1 MSPLSHIREHPEID
15 RSDLRVVSERL
26 GHSARVLD
34 LGAGRGGF
42 VREARERGLHAWALD
57 IEPSALPF
65 WRANGIQGVLA
76 DAFAPPFQERS
87 FDLIRLKELIEH
99 VEDPRSLVESAT
111 RLMRKDGILLAHVP
125 SSWSQLYP
133 AGNFWDDYT
142 HVRPFS
148 RLGLVRLME
157 DSGLRVLRINGYVL
171 GRNAIESAI
180 GKALAYILPHTY
192 RVIAEMPFDS

>member
-1 MSPLSHIREHPEID
+1 
-15 RSDLRVVSERL
+15 
-26 GHSARVLD
+26 
-34 LGAGRGGF
+34 
-42 VREARERGLHAWALD
+42 
-57 IEPSALPF
+57 
-65 WRANGIQGVLA
+65 VLA